1 MTMNKNI
8 WKGINGNLN
17 PIIKSI
23 MVLALAVGLFGLT
36 GCGKK
41 TGSGDGQDQAGV
53 GDSMQFYGTNLT
65 PEQERELLS
74 HNTYYFGL
82 DSYEITEEDRM
93 SLYAHAKKIICNNR
107 CRVRVEGHT
116 DERGSREYNV
126 ALGERRAKAVAN
138 CLMLKGVKPES
149 ISVVSYG
156 KEKPAVMGH
165 DESAWSQNRRAVI
178 VYEGQ

>member
-1 MTMNKNI
+1 MAIRKNI
-8 WKGINGNLN
+8 QTVTLV
-17 PIIKSI
+17 KSLLKI
-23 MVLALAVGLFGLT
+23 CLLCTLALGLIGT
-36 GCGKK
+36 SGCVKK
-41 TGSGDGQDQAGV
+41 KGYGADGGDQASV

-74 HNTYYFGL
+74 RNTYYFAL
-82 DSYEITEEDRM
+82 DSNDVSEEDIM
-93 SLYAHAKKIICNNR
+93 SIHAHAKKIICNNR

-138 CLMLKGVKPES
+138 CLMLKGVRPETIS
-149 ISVVSYG
+149 IVSYG
-156 KEKPAVMGH
+156 KEKPAVLGH